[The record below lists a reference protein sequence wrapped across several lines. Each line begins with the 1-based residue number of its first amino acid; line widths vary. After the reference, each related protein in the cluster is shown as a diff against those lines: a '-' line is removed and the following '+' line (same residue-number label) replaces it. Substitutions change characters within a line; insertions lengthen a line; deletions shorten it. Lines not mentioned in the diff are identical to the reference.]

1 MSSGLSGEYQTAA
14 MLAEDYDGRVH
25 VADTHRIS
33 VTQRQAALDALH
45 WAQQEKTAAEIKAYL
60 EHDGRNS
67 DIFIAVNTLELLKK
81 SGRVTA
87 AGAALGSI
95 LSIKPVL
102 RIQGGKL
109 DAYRKVRG
117 MRTAMQAMIEG
128 LQADLQQLDCPQ
140 VMLRAAYAGD
150 RAAGIA
156 WQAALQEA
164 FPECT
169 VGLDPLPLSVCCH
182 VGYGALGVGIAK
194 NILTE
199 GDAI

>member
-1 MSSGLSGEYQTAA
+1 
-14 MLAEDYDGRVH
+14 
-25 VADTHRIS
+25 
-33 VTQRQAALDALH
+33 
-45 WAQQEKTAAEIKAYL
+45 
-60 EHDGRNS
+60 
-67 DIFIAVNTLELLKK
+67 
-81 SGRVTA
+81 
-87 AGAALGSI
+87 
-95 LSIKPVL
+95 
-102 RIQGGKL
+102 
-109 DAYRKVRG
+109 
-117 MRTAMQAMIEG
+117 MRAAMQAMIEG

-140 VMLRAAYAGD
+140 VML